1 MRPIYFLCIAAA
13 MVLLPGASFAEDRY
27 ECILRCSAEKDTR
40 NADCPS
46 PYEGSGSSDQR
57 ARCMKSS
64 QATYIDCFNRCPPP
78 PFTSGPSSEEPIT
91 PPAMGY

>member
-1 MRPIYFLCIAAA
+1 MRPLYFLFIAP

-46 PYEGSGSSDQR
+46 PYEGSDSSDQR
-57 ARCMKSS
+57 ASCMKSS
-64 QATYIDCFNRCPPP
+64 QAMYSDCFNRCPPP
-78 PFTSGPSSEEPIT
+78 PFTPSPSSEEPIT
-91 PPAMGY
+91 PPAMAY